1 MADSNIKIISGVSVE
16 NLRLQPNGSLSGS
29 ADNLNS
35 PLDID
40 QLQNL
45 RSISPRPS
53 DSREPSA
60 TQQAFFEEDQ
70 LDVFPDQQGGSLQVP
85 NAAPDIDLIDQT
97 QELPP
102 VMKQFQRK
110 PSTRAWQFREILN
123 DMKNGLF
130 ENPSHEQLDELWQFV
145 DKDKNGVLDRDEIV
159 TMIERYIELCQ
170 VVAKKQIQR
179 HQNVMRRM
187 AGKNHR
193 RMSQTL
199 GKLASQTQVV
209 CNQWISKLHSNPD
222 NLVSTLISELTH
234 EDEQWTKE
242 QFYKKAPGALRKLK
256 EMLKM
261 HEWAQKVAELSN
273 VDHEM
278 KHLEENDG
286 MDDDDKPNKKKRLE
300 GILTIKVVGAL
311 DLKPDEGRERCSPY
325 CILHVGNKK
334 LPTIYLQDTN
344 NPEWSQKFRFTR
356 YRFKFGQT
364 RQGTL
369 YVMDWSGEQTGASLV
384 GFADFKIPD
393 TYVED
398 SQQIELVLRDN
409 NDQVRG
415 YLTITLSLQPKRPEF
430 VSYEESEESKG
441 D

>member
-1 MADSNIKIISGVSVE
+1 MAEAKGLSITPSLEIRNSNLS
-16 NLRLQPNGSLSGS
+16 PNSID
-29 ADNLNS
+29 AAAS
-35 PLDID
+35 PLDMNQINN
-40 QLQNL
+40 LQ
-45 RSISPRPS
+45 SISPRPS
-53 DSREPSA
+53 ESNRDLSN
-60 TQQAFFEEDQ
+60 QAFFDEED
-70 LDVFPDQQGGSLQVP
+70 DVFPQAQNLDIPGAPGDG
-85 NAAPDIDLIDQT
+85 PDIDLIATT
-97 QELPP
+97 QFPP

-123 DMKNGLF
+123 DMKTGLF
-130 ENPSHEQLDELWQFV
+130 ENPSREQLNELWAMV
-145 DKDKNGVLDRDEIV
+145 DKDNNGVLDRDEIIA
-159 TMIERYIELCQ
+159 MIERYIELCQ

-209 CNQWISKLHSNPD
+209 CNQWITKLHVDPD
-222 NLVSTLISELTH
+222 SLVSTIISELTN
-234 EDEQWTKE
+234 ENEQWTKA
-242 QFYKKAPGALRKLK
+242 QFYKKAPIALRKLK
-256 EMLKM
+256 EQLKM
-261 HEWAQKVAELSN
+261 HQWAEKVAELAN
-273 VDHEM
+273 LDQDM
-278 KHLEENDG
+278 KHLEAEEE
-286 MDDDDKPNKKKRLE
+286 MEDDKPNKKKRLE

-311 DLKPDEGRERCSPY
+311 DLKPDEGRTLCSPY

-334 LPTIYLQDTN
+334 LPTIYLNETN

-356 YRFKFGQT
+356 YRFKFGQS

-369 YVMDWSGEQTGASLV
+369 YVMDWAGESTGASLV

-393 TYVED
+393 QYVED
-398 SQQIELVLRDN
+398 AQQIELTLRDN
-409 NDQVRG
+409 NEKVRG

-430 VSYEESEESKG
+430 YNNEDEEGKA

>member
-1 MADSNIKIISGVSVE
+1 MAESENSKLNLNVN
-16 NLRLQPNGSLSGS
+16 NLRLNSDGSLSGH
-29 ADNLNS
+29 ADK
-35 PLDID
+35 ID
-40 QLQNL
+40 KDALKNL

-53 DSREPSA
+53 ETDAPQ
-60 TQQAFFEEDQ
+60 TNLFFEEESM
-70 LDVFPDQQGGSLQVP
+70 FAEASGSNLQVP
-85 NAAPDIDLIDQT
+85 RNAPDIDLIDQT

-123 DMKNGLF
+123 DMKNGIF
-130 ENPSHEQLDELWQFV
+130 ENPTREQLDELWTYV
-145 DKDKNGVLDRDEIV
+145 DKDKNGVLDRSEIISL
-159 TMIERYIELCQ
+159 IERYIELCQ

-187 AGKNHR
+187 AGKSHR

-209 CNQWISKLHSNPD
+209 CNHWISKLHNNPD
-222 NLVSTLISELTH
+222 GLVHDLISELT
-234 EDEQWTKE
+234 EENEQWTRD
-242 QFYKKAPGALRKLK
+242 QFYKRAPGALRKLK
-256 EMLKM
+256 EKLKM
-261 HEWAQKVAELSN
+261 HEWAQKVAELAN
-273 VDHEM
+273 VDTEM
-278 KHLEENDG
+278 RNIEAEEE
-286 MDDDDKPNKKKRLE
+286 MDDDKPNKKKRLE

-311 DLKPDEGRERCSPY
+311 DLKPDEGREKCSPY

-369 YVMDWSGEQTGASLV
+369 YVMDWSGEATGASLV

-409 NDQVRG
+409 NDSVRG

-430 VSYEESEESKG
+430 RMEEDEDGKG
-441 D
+441 E

>member
-1 MADSNIKIISGVSVE
+1 MAESNIKITNSGIE
-16 NLRLQPNGSLSGS
+16 NLRLQPNGSLVSSGS
-29 ADNLNS
+29 QDNLS
-35 PLDID
+35 SQLDID

-53 DSREPSA
+53 DSREPSQ
-60 TQQAFFEEDQ
+60 TQQTFFEDH
-70 LDVFPDQQGGSLQVP
+70 VFADTNMPGASLQVP
-85 NAAPDIDLIDQT
+85 KNAPDIDLIDQT

-123 DMKNGLF
+123 DMKTGLF
-130 ENPSHEQLDELWQFV
+130 ENPSPEQLDELWTFV
-145 DKDKNGVLDRDEIV
+145 DKDQNGVLDRGEII

-222 NLVSTLISELTH
+222 NLVSTLITELTH

-242 QFYKKAPGALRKLK
+242 QFYKKAPNALKKLK

-273 VDHEM
+273 VDMEM
-278 KHLEENDG
+278 RHLEQEEE
-286 MDDDDKPNKKKRLE
+286 MDDDKPNKKKRLE

-311 DLKPDEGRERCSPY
+311 DLKPDEGREKCSPY

-430 VSYEESEESKG
+430 VSYEESEEGKAE
-441 D
+441 

>member
-1 MADSNIKIISGVSVE
+1 MPTKSIKMHSKICGQF
-16 NLRLQPNGSLSGS
+16 LRGPQK
-29 ADNLNS
+29 
-35 PLDID
+35 
-40 QLQNL
+40 QTHHRQ
-45 RSISPRPS
+45 
-53 DSREPSA
+53 
-60 TQQAFFEEDQ
+60 TFFFEEESM
-70 LDVFPDQQGGSLQVP
+70 FAEASGSNLQVP
-85 NAAPDIDLIDQT
+85 RNAPDIDLIDQT

-123 DMKNGLF
+123 DMKNGIF
-130 ENPSHEQLDELWQFV
+130 ENPTREQLDELWTYV
-145 DKDKNGVLDRDEIV
+145 DKDKNGVLDRSEIISL
-159 TMIERYIELCQ
+159 IERYIELCQ

-187 AGKNHR
+187 AGKSHR

-209 CNQWISKLHSNPD
+209 CNHWISKLHNNPD
-222 NLVSTLISELTH
+222 GLVHDLISELT
-234 EDEQWTKE
+234 EENEQWTRD
-242 QFYKKAPGALRKLK
+242 QFYKRAPGALRKLK
-256 EMLKM
+256 EKLKM
-261 HEWAQKVAELSN
+261 HEWAQKVAELAN
-273 VDHEM
+273 VDTEM
-278 KHLEENDG
+278 RNIEAEEE
-286 MDDDDKPNKKKRLE
+286 MDDDKPNKKKRLE

-311 DLKPDEGRERCSPY
+311 DLKPDEGREKCSPY

-369 YVMDWSGEQTGASLV
+369 YVMDWSGEATGASLV

-409 NDQVRG
+409 NDSVRG

-430 VSYEESEESKG
+430 RMEEDEDGTKG
-441 D
+441 E

>member
-1 MADSNIKIISGVSVE
+1 MAEANIQIKHVSVE
-16 NLRLQPNGSLSGS
+16 NLRLSSGSSLSSSSS
-29 ADNLNS
+29 ADMINS

-40 QLQNL
+40 QLKNL

-53 DSREPSA
+53 DSKDAPQ
-60 TQQAFFEEDQ
+60 TQQTFFEDH
-70 LDVFPDQQGGSLQVP
+70 DFPVQQAASLQVP
-85 NAAPDIDLIDQT
+85 NAGPDIDLIDQT

-123 DMKNGLF
+123 DMRNGLF
-130 ENPSHEQLDELWQFV
+130 ENPSHEQLDELWNYV
-145 DKDKNGVLDRDEIV
+145 DKDKNGVLDRDEIIA
-159 TMIERYIELCQ
+159 MIERYIELCQ

-209 CNQWISKLHSNPD
+209 CNQWISKIHSNPD
-222 NLVSTLISELTH
+222 SLVSTLISELT
-234 EDEQWTKE
+234 EENEQWTRE
-242 QFYKKAPGALRKLK
+242 QFYKKAPSALRKLK

-261 HEWAQKVAELSN
+261 HEWAQKVAELAN
-273 VDHEM
+273 VDTDLRVMEAEEEM
-278 KHLEENDG
+278 
-286 MDDDDKPNKKKRLE
+286 DDDKPNKKKRLE

-430 VSYEESEESKG
+430 VSYEDGETA
-441 D
+441 

>member
-1 MADSNIKIISGVSVE
+1 MAETNIQIKHVSVE
-16 NLRLQPNGSLSGS
+16 NLRLSSDGSLSG
-29 ADNLNS
+29 ADMITQ
-35 PLDID
+35 LDID

-45 RSISPRPS
+45 QSISPRPS
-53 DSREPSA
+53 VSKDAPQ
-60 TQQAFFEEDQ
+60 THQTFFEDHVFQDQ
-70 LDVFPDQQGGSLQVP
+70 IQGASLQVP
-85 NAAPDIDLIDQT
+85 IAGPDIDLIDQT

-110 PSTRAWQFREILN
+110 PSTRAWQFREILS
-123 DMKNGLF
+123 DMRNGIL
-130 ENPSHEQLDELWQFV
+130 ENPSHEQLDELWNYV
-145 DKDKNGVLDRDEIV
+145 DKDKNGVLDRNEIIA
-159 TMIERYIELCQ
+159 MIERYIELCQ

-209 CNQWISKLHSNPD
+209 CNQWISKIHSNPD
-222 NLVSTLISELTH
+222 SLVSTLISELT
-234 EDEQWTKE
+234 EENEQWTRE
-242 QFYKKAPGALRKLK
+242 QFYKKAPRALQKLK

-261 HEWAQKVAELSN
+261 HEWAQKVAELAN
-273 VDHEM
+273 VDTDLRVMEA
-278 KHLEENDG
+278 EEEL
-286 MDDDDKPNKKKRLE
+286 DDDKPNKKKRLE

-409 NDQVRG
+409 NDQIRG

-430 VSYEESEESKG
+430 VTYEDGETA
-441 D
+441 